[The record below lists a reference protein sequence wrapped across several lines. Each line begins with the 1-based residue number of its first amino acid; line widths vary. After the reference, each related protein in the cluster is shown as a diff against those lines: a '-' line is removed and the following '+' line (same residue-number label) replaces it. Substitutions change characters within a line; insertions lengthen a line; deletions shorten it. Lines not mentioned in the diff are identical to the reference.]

1 MWNPPCGSC
10 WYCLHGEAH
19 LCEHAADR
27 STRPHGSDA
36 DGTDLFPG
44 LSTGAFAQET
54 VLPAAATRLVP
65 DGLSFSQ
72 AALLGCAVTTGV
84 GAVWTT
90 AGIRPG
96 DSVVVIGLGGV
107 GLSAVQGARLA
118 GAGSIIAVDRE
129 AGKFDLARSLGA
141 TETLEAGPDVRKRVR
156 ALTGGRGADHALDC
170 VGLAATIRD
179 AYGMT
184 RRGGRVTI
192 VGIGG
197 KDQKV
202 EFSALELFHFA
213 RTITGCV
220 AGSLDP
226 DRDLPRLYE
235 HAVDGTLDL
244 ASLISRETD
253 LHGIDAAFDD
263 MAAGRVARVLV
274 RPNA

>member
-1 MWNPPCGSC
+1 MRWPSPGTCGP
-10 WYCLHGEAH
+10 
-19 LCEHAADR
+19 DR
-27 STRPHGSDA
+27 STSTAAGSTRWRRSGATSSPGTAASGPPLRARRRPQH
-36 DGTDLFPG
+36 
-44 LSTGAFAQET
+44 
-54 VLPAAATRLVP
+54 AATRLGRRRDRPVP
-65 DGLSFSQ
+65 RVVHRGVRPGDRAARRRHPARAGRPVFSQ
-72 AALLGCAVTTGV
+72 A
-84 GAVWTT
+84 
-90 AGIRPG
+90 
-96 DSVVVIGLGGV
+96 
-107 GLSAVQGARLA
+107 AVQGARPA

-129 AGKFDLARSLGA
+129 AGTFDLARSLGA
-141 TETLEAGPDVRKRVR
+141 IETLEAGPDVRKRVR

-235 HAVDGTLDL
+235 HAVDGTVDL

-274 RPNA
+274 RPDA